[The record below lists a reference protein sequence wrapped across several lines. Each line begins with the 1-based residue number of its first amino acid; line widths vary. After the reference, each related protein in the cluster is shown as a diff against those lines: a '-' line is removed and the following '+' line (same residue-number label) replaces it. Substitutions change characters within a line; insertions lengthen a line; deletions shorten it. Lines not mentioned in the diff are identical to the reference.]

1 MKKAILKSS
10 IMTSE
15 GFEEVKVNGWLLE
28 LNKDLESN
36 DITNKYSFGVYK
48 KDDKRYFV
56 IESETGS
63 SVANHATRK
72 GSIAAANSVLNK
84 ITLERFNTVVDRTKE
99 RFENLK
105 QKSN

>member
-10 IMTSE
+10 IMTTE
-15 GFEEVKVNGWLLE
+15 GFKEVQVNGWLLE
-28 LNKDLESN
+28 LNKDLEAN

-48 KDDKRYFV
+48 KDSKRYFV
-56 IESETGS
+56 IENETGS
-63 SVANHATRK
+63 SVASHETRK

-84 ITLERFNTVVDRTKE
+84 ITLERFDTVAHQTKE

-105 QKSN
+105 QN